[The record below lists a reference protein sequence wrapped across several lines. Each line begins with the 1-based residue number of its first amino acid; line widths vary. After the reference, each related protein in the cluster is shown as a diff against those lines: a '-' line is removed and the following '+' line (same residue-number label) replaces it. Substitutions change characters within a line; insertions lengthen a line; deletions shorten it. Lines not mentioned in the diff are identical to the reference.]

1 MDTNARELCFGRL
14 IGSNRKEVVHVPLPP
29 LIRQGGTRTVT
40 VISSSS
46 GTDSRA
52 DYESV
57 VLNDQGIE
65 KAYFG
70 TETPVYEGDRI
81 EFPDPRGGKFH
92 YIVTRVIIND
102 LPGGPFA
109 DMAYTE
115 AHLDKKG
122 PPRVAPI
129 RRLTVENLHPHV
141 IESAGKLFADGH
153 YSRAVTEAFVSL
165 EVRVRGLLD
174 SDNSGTKLMD
184 EAFAGKDPKFSVAR
198 HEGRSGEDEQ
208 AGFHALFRGAMLGIR
223 NPAAHELA
231 AEQDPQEALEYLALA
246 SLLHRRLDSD

>member
-1 MDTNARELCFGRL
+1 M
-14 IGSNRKEVVHVPLPP
+14 PLPQ
-29 LIRQGGTRTVT
+29 LFRQSGTRMVT

-70 TETPVYEGDRI
+70 TETPVYEGDHI
-81 EFPDPRGGKFH
+81 EFPDPRGGKFS
-92 YIVTRVIIND
+92 YIVTRVIVND

-109 DMAYTE
+109 GMAYTE
-115 AHLDKKG
+115 AHLDKKE

-129 RRLTVENLHPHV
+129 RRLTIDNFHPRV

-153 YSRAVTEAFVSL
+153 FSKAVTEAFVSI
-165 EVRVRGLLD
+165 EVRVRGLLG
-174 SDNSGTKLMD
+174 SENSGTKLMD
-184 EAFAGKDPKFSVAR
+184 EAFGGKDPNLSVAR

-208 AGFHALFRGAMLGIR
+208 AGFHALFRGAMLGVR
-223 NPAAHELA
+223 NPGSHELA
-231 AEQDPQEALEYLALA
+231 FEQDPQEALEHLALA
-246 SLLHRRLDSD
+246 SLLHRRLDNN